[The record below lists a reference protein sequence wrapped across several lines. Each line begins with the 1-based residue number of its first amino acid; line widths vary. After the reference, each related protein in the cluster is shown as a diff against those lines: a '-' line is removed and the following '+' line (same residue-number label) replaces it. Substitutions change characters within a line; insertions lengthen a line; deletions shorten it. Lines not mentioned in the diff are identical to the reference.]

1 MEGIVIAIAIAI
13 EIEIEHPDDDDED
26 EDDNEKRDTPHIN
39 DEQHNSHKFLS
50 VTRMKQLTM
59 K

>member
-13 EIEIEHPDDDDED
+13 EIEIEHPDDEDEDED

-50 VTRMKQLTM
+50 VTRMK
-59 K
+59 